1 MNTNKVEY
9 TIEDLFLYRKFYGNI
24 RIEDLSKSLDHIIKH
39 EMIHK
44 SHKGLISDFSDVNFL
59 FSPKNLS
66 SIKSLFTNNYKILS
80 KLKLAQVVTS
90 PQIVLP
96 VLFADQN
103 PDAIS
108 KSFSTFEA
116 ARNWVIAE

>member
-1 MNTNKVEY
+1 MHTNKVEY
-9 TIEDLFLYRKFYGNI
+9 TIEDLFLYRKFYGDI
-24 RIEDLSKSLDHIIKH
+24 RIEDLRKSLDHIIKN

-59 FSPKNLS
+59 FSPKDLL
-66 SIKSLFTNNYKILS
+66 SIKSLFTKNHQILS
-80 KLKLAQVVTS
+80 KLRLAQIVTS

-96 VLFADQN
+96 VLFADAN
-103 PDAIS
+103 PDVVS